1 MGSDKEVGVEA
12 GDLITEPLTK
22 EAEPPKEAETLEEAV
37 KVGVAVDEGAS
48 NTGTS
53 TDQKTKKKSSKKP
66 DSKKTDVKKSKKA
79 STIKGKM
86 EEETEAAPA
95 VEAEIKAETLAKEEE
110 SIKMQD
116 GGNQLSEQEE
126 VTLNGVPINGNVEQ
140 EKPEVVAD
148 DEAPSLE
155 TPAIETPAMEETPT
169 VDNIPEAPAESATST
184 DETAEV
190 PSETPVET
198 AETPAA
204 ETSALETPAE
214 ETPSVPME
222 EVATVETPSETPAET
237 PEATKTEET
246 PVEDPPVLETPA
258 ETPAEESP
266 VLVTPTKETPVV
278 ESSPDETP
286 ALVVSAPE
294 ETVPEKKNE
303 ETIPEMAPEPKP
315 EEQLGKK
322 KKLKKG
328 KKVGKN
334 KSEDVEVTTPQ
345 PVEAPAIN
353 GNHVIEE
360 SEVEK
365 PPEAEIETLVLE
377 EQPTNEISIETNGP
391 TNEIPIETNGI
402 SEDPKDVE
410 KVVEKEVDLTA
421 INEDSTQTIGNSPK
435 NILPPPETAAPYP
448 SETSSKTNNQESVKA
463 PISLPTSVKTA
474 TPTFNRNPEEVK
486 PFANFETVAKK
497 PVVLESNIGNT
508 RIRDN
513 GSNLALVTAT
523 EKTSMTSTA
532 SNRKISSNNVVG
544 SQRKTLPEIKAGVSI
559 TYCEVFGSSRRR
571 SIAQVMNYQ
580 SGHSGRNY

>member
-148 DEAPSLE
+148 DETPSLE

-169 VDNIPEAPAESATST
+169 VDSIPEAPAESATST
-184 DETAEV
+184 DETAEAPSETPAESATSKDETAEV
-190 PSETPVET
+190 PSETPV
-198 AETPAA
+198 
-204 ETSALETPAE
+204 
-214 ETPSVPME
+214 
-222 EVATVETPSETPAET
+222 ET

-246 PVEDPPVLETPA
+246 PVEDLPAAEETPAEETPVEESPVLETPA

-266 VLVTPTKETPVV
+266 VLVTPAKETPVV

-353 GNHVIEE
+353 GNHVIVER
-360 SEVEK
+360 EVEK
-365 PPEAEIETLVLE
+365 PSEVEIETLALE
-377 EQPTNEISIETNGP
+377 EKPTNEISIETNGP

-410 KVVEKEVDLTA
+410 KVEKEVDLTT
-421 INEDSTQTIGNSPK
+421 INEDSTQTIGESPK
-435 NILPPPETAAPYP
+435 NILPPPEASVPCP
-448 SETSSKTNNQESVKA
+448 SSSKTNNQESVQA
-463 PISLPTSVKTA
+463 PILPASVKTV
-474 TPTFNRNPEEVK
+474 TPTFNRIPEVK
-486 PFANFETVAKK
+486 PSTNFETAKK
-497 PVVLESNIGNT
+497 PVVVESNIGNT
-508 RIRDN
+508 RIKDN
-513 GSNLALVTAT
+513 GSNLAPTTNPAT
-523 EKTSMTSTA
+523 PRMRPTEITSTA
-532 SNRKISSNNVVG
+532 STRKISSDNVV

-571 SIAQVMNYQ
+571 SIAQVVNYQ

>member
-148 DEAPSLE
+148 DETPSLE
-155 TPAIETPAMEETPT
+155 TPAIKTPAMEETPT

-184 DETAEV
+184 DETAEA
-190 PSETPVET
+190 PSETP
-198 AETPAA
+198 
-204 ETSALETPAE
+204 ALETPAE

-246 PVEDPPVLETPA
+246 PVEDLPAAEETPAEETPVEESPVLETPA

-266 VLVTPTKETPVV
+266 VLVTPAKETPVV

-303 ETIPEMAPEPKP
+303 ETIPEMAPEPQP
-315 EEQLGKK
+315 EEQLA
-322 KKLKKG
+322 
-328 KKVGKN
+328 
-334 KSEDVEVTTPQ
+334 
-345 PVEAPAIN
+345 VEAPAIN

-377 EQPTNEISIETNGP
+377 EQPTNEISIETNG
-391 TNEIPIETNGI
+391 I

-410 KVVEKEVDLTA
+410 KIVEKEVDLTA